1 MPLIN
6 DLIKEMKAIL
16 ADAEVGKII
25 KEGIQVAIVGK
36 PNVGKSSL
44 LNAFLEEDK
53 AIVTN
58 IEGTTRDIVEGSVIL
73 NGLPI
78 NFIDTAG
85 IRNPTDEVE
94 AIGIKKSE
102 SYIEK
107 ADLILFVV
115 DGSSKL
121 SEYDKK
127 ILELVKDKKHII
139 VINKSDLKKEN
150 ELEGIEISA
159 LDQNIDKLK
168 EEIVKKIQIDVS
180 SYKDKGLLSNTRQIG
195 LMKQALES
203 LNNAYSACL
212 CYTPVDLLEIDV
224 RASLDAIL
232 DLLGERSKV
241 DLDKEIFS
249 KFCLGK

>member
-1 MPLIN
+1 MTSKIKQKLLVIVIKSIVNKICLLVKECGKVVIN
-6 DLIKEMKAIL
+6 ADREKMAIEIKSGVTDL
-16 ADAEVGKII
+16 
-25 KEGIQVAIVGK
+25 
-36 PNVGKSSL
+36 
-44 LNAFLEEDK
+44 
-53 AIVTN
+53 VT
-58 IEGTTRDIVEGSVIL
+58 
-73 NGLPI
+73 
-78 NFIDTAG
+78 
-85 IRNPTDEVE
+85 
-94 AIGIKKSE
+94 
-102 SYIEK
+102 
-107 ADLILFVV
+107 
-115 DGSSKL
+115 
-121 SEYDKK
+121 EYDKK

-203 LNNAYSACL
+203 LNNAYNACL

-224 RASLDAIL
+224 RSSLDAIL